1 MGLVARAAH
10 AVRGDPRSRLGL
22 GGRVRVDA
30 GGRFVAGERGTEGA
44 VTLCMCP
51 ICGEEIGV
59 LDSVVMTD
67 EGWSHK
73 RCGRV
78 TLADEGA
85 AFVEPSAIGERI
97 VRVATDMLAK
107 VVDRAVA
114 EERARNVASWVITEF
129 DVKERDR

>member
-1 MGLVARAAH
+1 MV
-10 AVRGDPRSRLGL
+10 VWC
-22 GGRVRVDA
+22 RVDA
-30 GGRFVAGERGTEGA
+30 RRRFVAGERGTEGA
-44 VTLCMCP
+44 VTICMCP

-85 AFVEPSAIGERI
+85 AVVEPLPSDEKL
-97 VRVATDMLAK
+97 VQRVAAFLRDK
-107 VVDRAVA
+107 VRPREHHESRWSAADDY
-114 EERARNVASWVITEF
+114 ARNLVQSLILDF
-129 DVKERDR
+129 DIQPRGRK